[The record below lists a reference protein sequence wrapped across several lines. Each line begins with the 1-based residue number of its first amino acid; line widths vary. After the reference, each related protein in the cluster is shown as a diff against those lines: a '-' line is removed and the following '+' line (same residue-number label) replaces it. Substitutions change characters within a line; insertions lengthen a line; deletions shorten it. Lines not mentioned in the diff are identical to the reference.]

1 MDLDWLSMIDRT
13 LKLLFMNIYFL
24 SRFQKLLDQ
33 KKCLEEIFMSLS
45 NIPFQGIRDT
55 AALAAIFDDAQTHA
69 HFVMRPLSSKFKFSL
84 KFAPWGFS
92 LSNCILNW
100 SQLRER
106 KRLKTTHWLLSF
118 KVYDGFYRLFP
129 IFVMTAWLVIAAA
142 SYSPYFSE
150 GLTKLLPLLNLI
162 A

>member
-13 LKLLFMNIYFL
+13 LQLLFMKIYFL
-24 SRFQKLLDQ
+24 SCFKTFDQ
-33 KKCLEEIFMSLS
+33 KNCLEEIFMSLFH
-45 NIPFQGIRDT
+45 IPFKCIRYSCISSYFST
-55 AALAAIFDDAQTHA
+55 THKHA

-118 KVYDGFYRLFP
+118 KVDDGFYRLFP
-129 IFVMTAWLVIAAA
+129 IFEMTAWLVIAAA